1 LVARFPQ
8 LNPKDTLSWVR
19 KDTGKRKTFG
29 AVGTGIASG
38 GKRHSFRH
46 LSKSKITS
54 VGKNFLKQDYSPIT
68 FPSSETGVQHAT
80 VFTD

>member
-1 LVARFPQ
+1 VARFPQ

-29 AVGTGIASG
+29 AERLLIASR

-46 LSKSKITS
+46 LSKSQIAS
-54 VGKNFLKQDYSPIT
+54 YGKNFLKQDYSPIGAT
-68 FPSSETGVQHAT
+68 SSETGGEPAA